1 MKKAITS
8 ATGQACHAGI
18 LKTLSAIISQRIGAN
33 PAKNNVSKIFIL
45 SLVKQNFLRRIVNS
59 TACASIIGLFYFSSK
74 FFRKK
79 DLSNVPPNK
88 FSQIFLNEERKIF
101 MEMETDK
108 KISET
113 DKKFSVTVKVP
124 GTSAN
129 CGPGFDC
136 LGLALTIYN
145 ELELTLL
152 EENQLV
158 IESKGE
164 SADLIPTDEKN
175 IVWKSARMVLDRAGQ
190 GEKFK
195 GAIIKMNNHIPMSR
209 GLGSSAAA
217 IVAGLVGAN
226 AVIGNPFNKQEILKF
241 ATEIEGHPDNVAPA
255 IFGGFTVSVV
265 EKGQVQTFSFLPKI
279 KLKMIVAVP
288 NFQLSTRTARQVLP
302 KTVPLKDAIFNIS
315 RASMLIAAL
324 IQGKENFLTNAFDD
338 SLHQPYRK
346 DLVPGMNE
354 VFESA
359 KKFGALGVALSG
371 AGPCLIAFSAANKH
385 IENDIATEMIQ
396 AFKKNEVQANAL
408 ILDLDTQGAFV
419 NH

>member
-1 MKKAITS
+1 MDKES
-8 ATGQACHAGI
+8 E
-18 LKTLSAIISQRIGAN
+18 
-33 PAKNNVSKIFIL
+33 KIF
-45 SLVKQNFLRRIVNS
+45 SAK
-59 TACASIIGLFYFSSK
+59 
-74 FFRKK
+74 
-79 DLSNVPPNK
+79 
-88 FSQIFLNEERKIF
+88 
-101 MEMETDK
+101 
-108 KISET
+108 
-113 DKKFSVTVKVP
+113 VKVP

-136 LGLALTIYN
+136 LGLAVTIYN

-152 EENQLV
+152 EENRLV

-164 SADLIPTDEKN
+164 GAESIPTDDKN
-175 IVWKSARMVLDRAGQ
+175 IVWKSAKMVLDRSGNS
-190 GEKFK
+190 EKFK
-195 GAIIKMNNHIPMSR
+195 GAIIKMNNNVPMSR

-226 AVIGNPFNKQEILKF
+226 AIVGSPFNKHEILKF

-265 EKGQVQTFSFLPKI
+265 DKGQVQTFSFLPKI

-288 NFQLSTRTARQVLP
+288 DFQLSTRVARQVLP

-324 IQGKENFLTNAFDD
+324 IQGKENFLSNAFED

-346 DLVPGMNE
+346 SLVPGMSE
-354 VFESA
+354 VFEVA

-371 AGPCLIAFSAANKH
+371 AGPCLIAFSAANKK
-385 IENDIATEMIQ
+385 IENDIATEMVQ
-396 AFKKNEVQANAL
+396 AFKKNDVKADAL
-408 ILDLDTQGAFV
+408 ILDLDTQGAVV
-419 NH
+419 NF